1 MSKINSSI
9 GRKLSCYF
17 NLWQKIIFKNAIAFP
32 NLDRQMTLSQ
42 SSFISKTDCIFTWH
56 SETAATECRC
66 RLRIFQISFDKT
78 IVIVSE
84 LPDNPGR
91 SITDEALTLIHL
103 VCHQF
108 KLNLKKTMWFE
119 HYPSG
124 YLKDDEV
131 YEQILFTPFSVRSY
145 RISQHEIKSLIL

>member
-1 MSKINSSI
+1 MS
-9 GRKLSCYF
+9 
-17 NLWQKIIFKNAIAFP
+17 
-32 NLDRQMTLSQ
+32 LSQ
-42 SSFISKTDCIFTWH
+42 SSSSLKTNRIFTWH

-91 SITDEALTLIHL
+91 TITDEALTLIHL
-103 VCHQF
+103 VCYKFQLSLT
-108 KLNLKKTMWFE
+108 KIMWDEALTLIHLVCYKFQLSLTKIMWVE

-124 YLKDDEV
+124 YLKDDET
-131 YEQILFTPFSVRSY
+131 YEQLLATPFSIQSH
-145 RISQHEIKSLIL
+145 RISKKILESLLDLSL